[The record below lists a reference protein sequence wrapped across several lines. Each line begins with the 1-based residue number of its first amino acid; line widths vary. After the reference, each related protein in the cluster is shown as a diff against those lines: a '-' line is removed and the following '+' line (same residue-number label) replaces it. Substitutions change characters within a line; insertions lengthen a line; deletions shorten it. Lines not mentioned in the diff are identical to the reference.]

1 MVPTHT
7 VKFLLYFCIEPA
19 SINFTT
25 FVCFAQKI
33 KHKRP
38 CQSYTSLFTSY
49 VCRQS
54 LGRGTVYALHIGLL
68 APVDTSGYILH
79 NKFTSCS
86 SYMYLGKT
94 VMGPKRTISL
104 LSLNPYWL

>member
-68 APVDTSGYILH
+68 APVDYTYYITNLH
-79 NKFTSCS
+79 HVPLICTW
-86 SYMYLGKT
+86 GKQLWDLK
-94 VMGPKRTISL
+94 GPYRC
-104 LSLNPYWL
+104 